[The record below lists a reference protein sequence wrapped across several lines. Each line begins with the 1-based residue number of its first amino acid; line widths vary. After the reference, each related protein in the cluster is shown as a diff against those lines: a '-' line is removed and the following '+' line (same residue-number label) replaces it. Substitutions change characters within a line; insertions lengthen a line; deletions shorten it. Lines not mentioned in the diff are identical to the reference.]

1 MELRQLAYA
10 VAVADAGSFT
20 AAARRCHVSQSA
32 LSTQVAQLENELG
45 ARLFTRT
52 TRRVSLTESG
62 LLFIPGARQLL
73 ADTANLRAQVSA
85 HSTASLSTLR
95 VGGTQTANRVLQL
108 PAALGELHRRHP
120 RVRITMT
127 TGPSA
132 ELRDAVA
139 GGTLDVA
146 LASMVPG
153 RPDSGVV
160 FRALRPPEPL
170 VAIVPAT
177 AVLDGQQSLTL
188 SELAAAGPF
197 IEFRSGTLLRAVLDA
212 TFRDAGLHREIM
224 FELGQLADVARCAM
238 NGLGAAVVPKSFT
251 DDLSSAEAVV
261 LPIDGH
267 HPSLSIGA
275 YTRKTAPEPITEA
288 ALELFASTAT
298 RFSGP

>member
-1 MELRQLAYA
+1 MELRQLTYA

-62 LLFIPGARQLL
+62 VLFIPGARQLL

-85 HSTASLSTLR
+85 HSTASRSTLR

-127 TGPSA
+127 TGPST
-132 ELRDAVA
+132 ELLDAII
-139 GGTLDVA
+139 GGTLDVG

-153 RPDSGVV
+153 PLDSAVV
-160 FRALRPPEPL
+160 FRALCPPEPL
-170 VAIVPAT
+170 VAIVPAA
-177 AVLDGQQSLTL
+177 AVRDGRTSVGL
-188 SELAAAGPF
+188 SELATVGPF
-197 IEFRSGTLLRAVLDA
+197 IEFRTGTLLRAMVDA

-224 FELGQLADVARCAM
+224 FELGQIADVARCAM
-238 NGLGAAVVPKSFT
+238 NGLGAAIVPKSFT
-251 DDLSSAEAVV
+251 DDLCSAESVV
-261 LPIDGH
+261 LAIDGH
-267 HPSLSIGA
+267 HPTLSIGA
-275 YTRKTAPEPITEA
+275 YTRRTGPEPLIEA
-288 ALELFASTAT
+288 ALELFATSAK
-298 RFSGP
+298 RSDA

>member
-1 MELRQLAYA
+1 MELRQLTYA

-85 HSTASLSTLR
+85 HSTASRTTLR

-108 PAALGELHRRHP
+108 AAALGELHRRHP

-132 ELRDAVA
+132 ELLDAVA

-160 FRALRPPEPL
+160 FRALCPPEPL
-170 VAIVPAT
+170 VAIVPAA
-177 AVLDGQQSLTL
+177 AVRDGQTSVGL
-188 SELAAAGPF
+188 SQLAAAGPF
-197 IEFRSGTLLRAVLDA
+197 IEFRTGTLLRTMLDT

-224 FELGQLADVARCAM
+224 FELGQIADVARCAM
-238 NGLGAAVVPKSFT
+238 NGLGAAIVPKSFT
-251 DDLSSAEAVV
+251 DDLCSAQSVV

-267 HPSLSIGA
+267 QPTLTIGA
-275 YTRKTAPEPITEA
+275 YTRRTGPEPLIDA
-288 ALELFASTAT
+288 ALELLATTAKSS
-298 RFSGP
+298 RA